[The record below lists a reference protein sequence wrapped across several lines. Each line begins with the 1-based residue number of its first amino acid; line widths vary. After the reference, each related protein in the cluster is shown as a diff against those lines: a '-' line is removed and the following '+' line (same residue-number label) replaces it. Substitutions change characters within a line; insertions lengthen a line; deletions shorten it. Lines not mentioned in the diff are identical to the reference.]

1 MSRFPLILFLSLFIP
16 VLFQGCSTFYN
27 VSLVKIEVIQ
37 PSEIV
42 LPSEY
47 RKLAV
52 RYNNTN
58 IAFNP
63 ELVNYNVLGKAVSD
77 TSNLDSVA
85 SRIYYEYFLAAL
97 RDQDFLDT
105 IIELR
110 AADYSETSLKDTLSF
125 SHASEI
131 DTSDYDSYVGVVNS
145 YVLSQYLKMY
155 PTATKNKTSEKILD
169 TEFGLYTADEV
180 KAIADSTGADFL
192 LSLDHFY
199 TRNEIDT
206 NEIFAERYYIATEL
220 AEVNALWNI
229 YDLNKNLFHYHY
241 LHKNPI
247 TWEGECIFLQNA
259 LNVVPPRRDAV
270 LNSADISGTEFAH
283 MLIPHWMEVQRMY
296 YKSGHVDLKQTA
308 ELIKNGQWLEAA
320 KHWKKNIS
328 NPNKRIAAKCMFNMA
343 LVCEMQNDIE
353 AAIDWVVQSYH
364 VFKEKDE
371 MHAYNCKSYLNIL
384 AARKLDFKILDKQ
397 MQLVEQQ

>member
-1 MSRFPLILFLSLFIP
+1 MSRSPLILMLSLF
-16 VLFQGCSTFYN
+16 VTALLEGCTTFYN
-27 VSLVKIEVIQ
+27 VSLVKIEIIQ
-37 PSEIV
+37 PSEII

-63 ELVNYNVLGKAVSD
+63 ELINYNVLGKAMSD
-77 TSNLDSVA
+77 TTNLDSVA
-85 SRIYYEYFLAAL
+85 SRIYYEYFLSEL
-97 RDQDFLDT
+97 SNQDFLDT

-110 AADYSETSLKDTLSF
+110 AADYSATSVKDTLSF
-125 SHASEI
+125 SHVSEI
-131 DTSDYDSYVGVVNS
+131 DTSDYDSYVGIVNS
-145 YVLSQYLKMY
+145 YVLSQYFKMY

-169 TEFGLYTADEV
+169 TEFGLYTSDKLKE
-180 KAIADSTGADFL
+180 IADLTGADFF
-192 LSLDHFY
+192 LSLDHFF

-206 NEIFAERYYIATEL
+206 NEFFVEGYYKVTEL
-220 AEVNALWNI
+220 AEVNALWSI
-229 YDLNKNLFHYHY
+229 YDLNKNLFHYQY

-296 YKSGHVDLKQTA
+296 YKSGHVDLKQTN
-308 ELIKNGQWLEAA
+308 ELIKDGQWLEAA

-328 NPNKRIAAKCMFNMA
+328 NPNKRIAAKCMFNMG